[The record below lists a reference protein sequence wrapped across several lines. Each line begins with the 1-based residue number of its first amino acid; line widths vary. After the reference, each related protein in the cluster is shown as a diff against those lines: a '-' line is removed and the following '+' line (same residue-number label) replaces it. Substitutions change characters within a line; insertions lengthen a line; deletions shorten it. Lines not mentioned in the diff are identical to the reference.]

1 MDIHRADPAYRTRT
15 LLLLALTVLACVV
28 FLLLLHAWLERVSG
42 QLLSSD
48 PETLR
53 NWLRGMLVGLGL
65 ALAIPA
71 LFVGTALRR
80 LAVEARRERRFPPM
94 DWKTIRDVRVLR
106 DDVAIHWAAR
116 TQILGNAV
124 LGLAGVFV
132 LWALWALWRFG

>member
-42 QLLSSD
+42 QLMSSD

-53 NWLRGMLVGLGL
+53 NWLRGLLAGLGL

-80 LAVEARRERRFPPM
+80 LAIEARRERRFPPA

-106 DDVAIHWAAR
+106 DDSALRWAAR

-124 LGLAGVFV
+124 LGLGGLLV
-132 LWALWALWRFG
+132 LWALWALWRFA